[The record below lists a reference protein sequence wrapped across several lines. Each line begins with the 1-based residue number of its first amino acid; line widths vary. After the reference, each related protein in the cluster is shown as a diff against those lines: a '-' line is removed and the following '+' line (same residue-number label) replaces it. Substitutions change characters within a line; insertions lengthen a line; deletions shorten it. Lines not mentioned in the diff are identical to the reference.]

1 MRLTVN
7 GKVQELAEGITVS
20 GLVLHLGLDGLRIAV
35 ELNREVVRRAEYTAT
50 TLKAGDTVEV
60 VTFVGGG

>member
-7 GKVQELAEGITVS
+7 GKATELAEGLTVS
-20 GLVLHLGLDGLRIAV
+20 GLVQHLGLDGLRIAV
-35 ELNREVVRRAEYTAT
+35 ELNREVVRRAEYSGTM
-50 TLKAGDTVEV
+50 LKAGDTVEV